1 MKIIKK
7 LDKLFDKYYSK
18 QLEIQDAENPEYYL
32 YMGKANGI
40 KESIDLIEKDK
51 KNIKKLLQ
59 FKANEYKLKRDFA
72 KKKCDNQN
80 KFDISFEAEV
90 EDEMLLLAE
99 REYSVVLDILNY
111 ISK

>member
-72 KKKCDNQN
+72 KKNVIIKISSIFLLKQKLKMKC
-80 KFDISFEAEV
+80 
-90 EDEMLLLAE
+90 
-99 REYSVVLDILNY
+99 YY
-111 ISK
+111 